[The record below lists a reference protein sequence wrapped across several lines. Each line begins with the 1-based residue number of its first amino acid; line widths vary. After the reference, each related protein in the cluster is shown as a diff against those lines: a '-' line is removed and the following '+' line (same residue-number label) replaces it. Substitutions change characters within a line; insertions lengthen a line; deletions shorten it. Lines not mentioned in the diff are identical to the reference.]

1 MSTKIY
7 NGLILRNTTL
17 EQALTKL
24 CTLRSGCVDMAKKS
38 IAKLG
43 ARKLAFN
50 ADISANVTMLQKD
63 RSCQTLSDLR
73 TMFIEE
79 KHKVLVDG
87 IRSTDWDFTFNV
99 CLIPWGQHTLGLYY
113 VENDIGYRQSL
124 IDVGFQDYHYQN
136 STDKPNDV
144 TDSEWRQREL
154 AWESVLPGWTRPIE
168 RGLSYSVVDWDDYQ
182 SAVHSKSLIQENIPS
197 QSIRRKRVAVRL
209 TELELTASFP
219 TSSAFEIVEKTR
231 ELYPDRIDDVLLGDV
246 TVVRF

>member
-1 MSTKIY
+1 
-7 NGLILRNTTL
+7 
-17 EQALTKL
+17 
-24 CTLRSGCVDMAKKS
+24 
-38 IAKLG
+38 
-43 ARKLAFN
+43 
-50 ADISANVTMLQKD
+50 
-63 RSCQTLSDLR
+63 
-73 TMFIEE
+73 MFIEE

-124 IDVGFQDYHYQN
+124 MDVGFQDYHYQN

>member
-1 MSTKIY
+1 
-7 NGLILRNTTL
+7 
-17 EQALTKL
+17 
-24 CTLRSGCVDMAKKS
+24 
-38 IAKLG
+38 
-43 ARKLAFN
+43 
-50 ADISANVTMLQKD
+50 
-63 RSCQTLSDLR
+63 
-73 TMFIEE
+73 MFIEE

-136 STDKPNDV
+136 STDKPHDV

-219 TSSAFEIVEKTR
+219 TLSAFEIVEKTR

>member
-1 MSTKIY
+1 
-7 NGLILRNTTL
+7 
-17 EQALTKL
+17 
-24 CTLRSGCVDMAKKS
+24 LRSGCVDTAKKS

-43 ARKLAFN
+43 ARKLAFD

-197 QSIRRKRVAVRL
+197 QSIRRKRVAVSL